1 MEMDFTTLVTLRKMH
16 PAWRLL
22 MADNAPLIAS
32 FLHRVFIAPNV
43 RVMAQVDLESR
54 LEDALFHLRETEGKD
69 IFPRSAADYL
79 NEWAQ
84 NDKGWLR
91 KFYPPGSDE
100 AHFDLTPAVE
110 KAIAWLEGLTQRA
123 FVGTESRLMTVFE
136 LLRQMV
142 EGAETDT
149 ETRISEL
156 EKRKQEINREID
168 RIRSGD
174 LVLLDDT
181 ALRDRFQQ
189 VSGLAR
195 ELLSDFREVEHNFR
209 QLDRNVREQIA
220 TWEGRKGELL
230 ERIFGERDA
239 ISDSDQGK
247 SFRAFWDF
255 LMSPARQEELSA
267 LLEKVFTL
275 NAIGSLN
282 ADPRLKRIHYDW
294 MEAGEY
300 TQRTVAKLSQQLRRY
315 LDDQA
320 YLENKR
326 IMQLLQEIEAS
337 ALAVRDEMPKGAF
350 MEMDEV
356 GPTIQLPMERPLF
369 SPPVKPVIAAE
380 VLNGE
385 GAEIAVDALFEQV
398 IVDQARLRAN
408 IRRLL
413 QSRNQ
418 VTLRDVLHEHP
429 VENGL
434 AEVVAYLIIAC
445 ADARA
450 IFDENEPEQIFWLDG
465 MGRSVSAR
473 LPRLIFSR

>member
-1 MEMDFTTLVTLRKMH
+1 MDFTTLVTLRRMH

-22 MADNAPLIAS
+22 VADNAPLIAS

-43 RVMAQVDLESR
+43 RVMAQEDLESR
-54 LEDALFHLRETEGKD
+54 LEDELFHLRETAGQD
-69 IFPRSAADYL
+69 SFPRSALDYL
-79 NEWAQ
+79 NDWAQ

-91 KFYPPGSDE
+91 KFYPPDSDE
-100 AHFDLTPAVE
+100 AHYDLTPAVE
-110 KAIAWLEGLTQRA
+110 KAISWLESLTQRI

-142 EGAETDT
+142 EGAETDS
-149 ETRISEL
+149 ETRVSEL
-156 EKRKQEINREID
+156 EKRREEID
-168 RIRSGD
+168 REIERIRAGD

-181 ALRDRFQQ
+181 ALKDRFQQ
-189 VSGLAR
+189 VSALAR

-267 LLEKVFTL
+267 LLEKVFAL
-275 NAIGSLN
+275 DAIGSLK

-300 TQRTVAKLSQQLRRY
+300 TQRTVARLSQQLRRY

-326 IMQLLQEIEAS
+326 IMRLLQDIEAS
-337 ALAVRDEMPKGAF
+337 ALAVRGEMPKGAF
-350 MEMDEV
+350 MAIDEGAPSV
-356 GPTIQLPMERPLF
+356 QLPMERPLF
-369 SPPVKPVIAAE
+369 SPPVKPIIAAE
-380 VLNGE
+380 VLSGE
-385 GAEIAVDALFEQV
+385 GAKIAVDALFDQV
-398 IVDQARLRAN
+398 IVDQARLQAN

-413 QSRNQ
+413 QTQDQ
-418 VTLRDVLHEHP
+418 VTLRDVLIKHP
-429 VENGL
+429 VEHGL
-434 AEVVAYLIIAC
+434 AEVVAYLVIAG
-445 ADARA
+445 ADVKAV
-450 IFDENEPEQIFWLDG
+450 FDEDEPERIFWLDG
-465 MGRSVSAR
+465 RGRTLSAW
-473 LPRLIFSR
+473 LPRIIFSR